1 MLDLKFGGFLSR
13 LTVKD
18 TLALEFLSL
27 LSDSRTES
35 VKMRSDAFDFTGHGN
50 RLVKYAEQ
58 MQQNDHADRN
68 TGKPKD
74 EVATHI
80 GDP

>member
-27 LSDSRTES
+27 RRDSRTEFA
-35 VKMRSDAFDFTGHGN
+35 KMRSDAFDFTGHDN
-50 RLVKYAEQ
+50 R
-58 MQQNDHADRN
+58 
-68 TGKPKD
+68 P
-74 EVATHI
+74 
-80 GDP
+80 